1 MAIQNTATNNVLYFK
16 ISKTRGTT
24 ISKNMVILFSNT
36 GLKNSFVSIGF
47 KMSDYRK
54 QQKPEQSSRFVFEDN
69 LGLSLD
75 DKYALF
81 KTNKP
86 NLATLVDFFKH
97 YIKETPA
104 SEIINLSNTTEEYG
118 QFRNE
123 LVYGWGIKPN
133 ETLPKTCEFGKV
145 IIELDKLYYKNIL
158 AVKDKKMRNITGFKN
173 APVSNEFVEIV
184 MNMCRNNTLPNK
196 SELQQLNSSNKELW
210 DLLIHYSGLHKS
222 NVDSSKSETIQKL
235 KERLSLVEGEME
247 AGNNNPELV
256 DELRGLLFKL
266 KNLDVITTY
275 QAKQH
280 FKQLTTNL

>member
-1 MAIQNTATNNVLYFK
+1 
-16 ISKTRGTT
+16 
-24 ISKNMVILFSNT
+24 
-36 GLKNSFVSIGF
+36 
-47 KMSDYRK
+47 
-54 QQKPEQSSRFVFEDN
+54 
-69 LGLSLD
+69 
-75 DKYALF
+75 
-81 KTNKP
+81 
-86 NLATLVDFFKH
+86 
-97 YIKETPA
+97 
-104 SEIINLSNTTEEYG
+104 
-118 QFRNE
+118 
-123 LVYGWGIKPN
+123 
-133 ETLPKTCEFGKV
+133 
-145 IIELDKLYYKNIL
+145 
-158 AVKDKKMRNITGFKN
+158 MRNITGFKN

-222 NVDSSKSETIQKL
+222 NVDSSKGETIQKL